1 MHNSSWIKLK
11 GVCPRAKTC
20 TGAHGET
27 ELKAWNE
34 HLERMGHEMQT
45 QEKKKNE
52 DFPEERAEASTHK
65 VNSWKLIMHCIF
77 SVRINVLISCFYSCI
92 S

>member
-20 TGAHGET
+20 TGAHGEA

-34 HLERMGHEMQT
+34 HLERMGQ
-45 QEKKKNE
+45 KKKNE

-65 VNSWKLIMHCIF
+65 VNS
-77 SVRINVLISCFYSCI
+77 
-92 S
+92 

>member
-1 MHNSSWIKLK
+1 MHNLSWIKLE

-34 HLERMGHEMQT
+34 YLERMG

-52 DFPEERAEASTHK
+52 DFPEERAGASTHK
-65 VNSWKLIMHCIF
+65 VNS
-77 SVRINVLISCFYSCI
+77 
-92 S
+92 

>member
-11 GVCPRAKTC
+11 GICPRAKTS

-34 HLERMGHEMQT
+34 HLKRMGHEMQT

-52 DFPEERAEASTHK
+52 DFPEERAEASTLK
-65 VNSWKLIMHCIF
+65 VNS
-77 SVRINVLISCFYSCI
+77 
-92 S
+92 